1 MELLIALDP
10 MVTLEG
16 FELTGMPLVLLP
28 NSSDL
33 EPGLKRRLTI
43 CNLFINH
50 RQSIAAIA
58 RVLDTGEGR
67 VVNVLIEEGV
77 IKERRRSQP
86 KHVKRDRRRPLL
98 TVASLPSGLRSV
110 GTAPTVARPITGPL
124 PRFQTLLGTES
135 ARVTYT
141 ITQSVAPPATSLD
154 SQGTDNLRVA
164 EPAMKLN

>member
-1 MELLIALDP
+1 MELHIALDP

-16 FELTGMPLVLLP
+16 FELTGISFVLLP

-33 EPGLKRRLTI
+33 EPGLKRRHTI

-58 RVLDTGEGR
+58 RVLDTGKGR

-86 KHVKRDRRRPLL
+86 RNVKRDRRRPLL
-98 TVASLPSGLRSV
+98 TVPSPSPGLRAV
-110 GTAPTVARPITGPL
+110 EPPRQAPDG
-124 PRFQTLLGTES
+124 
-135 ARVTYT
+135 
-141 ITQSVAPPATSLD
+141 
-154 SQGTDNLRVA
+154 
-164 EPAMKLN
+164 